1 MSSLSSLNLVNKPLL
16 GPLVALNGWVL
27 AIEGLLYWRRTPALK
42 KYGVTF
48 DPATVKQQKAEKLP
62 PFVNWAADNYN
73 NLQEQPTQFYAV
85 ALALTLL
92 DIKDATTVNLAW
104 AYVGLR
110 IAHSLIHVS
119 YNNPLIRFPVFAAS
133 SLSLAGMAARA
144 AYVLFF

>member
-1 MSSLSSLNLVNKPLL
+1 MSLLLVNKPLL
-16 GPLVALNGWVL
+16 GPLVALNGWVF
-27 AIEGLLYWRRTPALK
+27 AMEGLLYWRRTPALK

-92 DIKDATTVNLAW
+92 NVKDKTTVGLAW

-110 IAHSLIHVS
+110 IMHSLVHVS
-119 YNNPLIRFPVFAAS
+119 TNQPLIRFPVFAAS
-133 SLSLAGMAARA
+133 SFAVLGMTVKAAWE
-144 AYVLFF
+144 LFA